1 MDQTLFHLINERW
14 TNPAFDLF
22 MAAISNVEIWRPV
35 LIGLLVYALVFM
47 GFKGRTF
54 VFCLLVTLFIS
65 EQLLVRPLKSA
76 IDRRRPKQVQTVRM
90 VQLERTRPEFMT
102 LFKKPTIRF
111 SDETDRAKSGPSFPS
126 GHVTDNVIIAT
137 ICALFF
143 RRRGW
148 LYFFVAA
155 AIGYSRIYLAAH
167 WPSDVIAT
175 AFMALGF
182 ALLMVALLEF
192 LWRRCASR
200 WAPQLFARHPSLLG
214 ENGAQVSSPGAGRS
228 RPVS

>member
-1 MDQTLFHLINERW
+1 MDQVIFHLINERW
-14 TNPAFDLF
+14 TNPALDLF

-35 LIGLLVYALVFM
+35 LIALVIYALVFM
-47 GFKGRTF
+47 GFKGRAF
-54 VFCLLVTLFIS
+54 VFCLIVTLIIS
-65 EQLLVRPLKSA
+65 EPFFVRTLKSA

-90 VQLERTRPEFMT
+90 VQLEQTRPAFMT

-111 SDETDRAKSGPSFPS
+111 SDQTDYTKSGPSFPS
-126 GHVTDNVIIAT
+126 GHVTNNVIIAT
-137 ICALFF
+137 ICTLFF
-143 RRRGW
+143 PRWGW

-155 AIGYSRIYLAAH
+155 AVGYSRIYLGAH

-200 WAPQLFARHPSLLG
+200 WAPRLFARHPSLLG